1 MKIVYSKPNC
11 PGCVQLKAQYDRD
24 GVTYM
29 EMVIGKDIPLQDF
42 LKKYPEVKSVPFVVE
57 GHDLKWGK
65 DT

>member
-29 EMVIGKDIPLQDF
+29 EMMIGRDIGLEDF
-42 LKKYPEVKSVPFVVE
+42 LKKYPEVRSVPHVVE
-57 GHDLKWGK
+57 GHELAWGK